1 MVEAPIAA
9 VTTATASFSP
19 ASLAT
24 FSDARASA
32 SEAERVPS
40 RSMSSTLRCVCLAFS
55 DNKSMRAVGPAR
67 QKWSTAG
74 RSTCSIQSESPSRLW
89 WPRADL
95 SPVGFGWLSKPD
107 WLDLSS
113 FSSLPSEDPSES
125 FEESVVPSTTSTA
138 STAAAPS
145 TAPSAP
151 CSFFSVVPW
160 VPSLATLRF
169 DSSTAATFKS
179 SSSSSSNCPSVS
191 PSPSTTP
198 CPPLTTAAVRSSS
211 LATFR
216 TPPLNFSK
224 SSTNALSAKPTRRT
238 VPTLDPPT
246 PLWGASMTCDAAAA
260 TWSKRSCASINR
272 PVAMRHAPRSMLM
285 ERSSSLTCNRS

>member
-1 MVEAPIAA
+1 
-9 VTTATASFSP
+9 
-19 ASLAT
+19 
-24 FSDARASA
+24 
-32 SEAERVPS
+32 
-40 RSMSSTLRCVCLAFS
+40 MSSTLRCVCLAFS
-55 DNKSMRAVGPAR
+55 DSKSMRAVGPAR

-89 WPRADL
+89 WPRVDL
-95 SPVGFGWLSKPD
+95 SPAGFSWLSKPD

-113 FSSLPSEDPSES
+113 FSSLPSEDKSEVS
-125 FEESVVPSTTSTA
+125 FSSVVPSTTSTA
-138 STAAAPS
+138 PS
-145 TAPSAP
+145 APSASGP
-151 CSFFSVVPW
+151 VRSRGARSFS
-160 VPSLATLRF
+160 SLATAASSF
-169 DSSTAATFKS
+169 DSSTAATFK

-260 TWSKRSCASINR
+260 TWSKRSCASISR